1 MTSGAMVVVSVAI
14 GQTVSDEQRLVMVQR
29 AVGLI
34 LLMQDQARYKSHIFT
49 PRKITWFQHDEAAH
63 I

>member
-29 AVGLI
+29 PVGLI
-34 LLMQDQARYKSHIFT
+34 LLM
-49 PRKITWFQHDEAAH
+49 
-63 I
+63 